1 MPNFFIIGAGK
12 SGTTSLYHYLKQ
24 HPDVFMSAVKEPL
37 FFAFA
42 GQHVTWAGPGAEKLV
57 SRAITS
63 LEDYQA
69 LFHEGFGRT
78 ALGEASSAYLYYP
91 AAAERLRRLVPD
103 AKLMSSCAAPPIA
116 LIRTGCM
123 RAGPEMSRFPIL
135 RGHWMRSPNASPRAG
150 RTSFTTARRVG
161 ISASSVIG

>member
-24 HPDVFMSAVKEPL
+24 HPDVFMSTVKEPL

-91 AAAERLRRLVPD
+91 VEEFGFDIAKEHPAIAAWLERM
-103 AKLMSSCAAPPIA
+103 KA
-116 LIRTGCM
+116 LPGWAHPYDIMPGYPLGTDGYRN
-123 RAGPEMSRFPIL
+123 RKVS
-135 RGHWMRSPNASPRAG
+135 
-150 RTSFTTARRVG
+150 
-161 ISASSVIG
+161 